1 MGKGNQLN
9 THLQHLLVSA
19 VNAVLKIQKF
29 CQKKPYSAIRVS
41 NLSTEVKRQKWK
53 LWYMILNWV
62 KILVLSY
69 FFKNDGKHFNVELYQ
84 SYFTL
89 FIEKNLH
96 CCDQPNT
103 LKVDQFKYHTRAILH
118 NMKIS
123 SFYSPSTIWTSYTI
137 SLLRKFVVSYHILNI
152 FVLTR
157 SEKEVHRRGQTCYW
171 KIAW

>member
-1 MGKGNQLN
+1 MGKGNELN
-9 THLQHLLVSA
+9 TQLQHLLVSA
-19 VNAVLKIQKF
+19 VNAVLKIQNF

-89 FIEKNLH
+89 FIEKNLRFLIVVI
-96 CCDQPNT
+96 N
-103 LKVDQFKYHTRAILH
+103 LI
-118 NMKIS
+118 
-123 SFYSPSTIWTSYTI
+123 
-137 SLLRKFVVSYHILNI
+137 LLRLINLNI
-152 FVLTR
+152 TQEQFCIIWRFLHSIPPPQFGHLTPF
-157 SEKEVHRRGQTCYW
+157 HY
-171 KIAW
+171 